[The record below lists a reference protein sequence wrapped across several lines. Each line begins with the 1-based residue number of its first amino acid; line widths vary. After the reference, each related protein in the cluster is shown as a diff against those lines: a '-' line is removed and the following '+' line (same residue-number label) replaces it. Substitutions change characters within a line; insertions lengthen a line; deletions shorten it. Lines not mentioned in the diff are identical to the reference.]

1 MVDCHESRVVP
12 FRLMNPWFGKAL
24 ILVGIVCIIVIRAPH
39 GRRCGK
45 VKVAEG
51 RKGRLE
57 ITLLALMW
65 IAMMVL
71 PLVSIVTPAL
81 SFADYPLHPV
91 PFFLGTICL
100 FIGLWL
106 FYRAHTD
113 LGVNWSISLEIRENH
128 KLVTHGVYEYIRHP
142 MYTAYFFKRL
152 PKLCF
157 FPTGLRDRLACLPFS

>member
-1 MVDCHESRVVP
+1 
-12 FRLMNPWFGKAL
+12 
-24 ILVGIVCIIVIRAPH
+24 
-39 GRRCGK
+39 
-45 VKVAEG
+45 
-51 RKGRLE
+51 
-57 ITLLALMW
+57 MW